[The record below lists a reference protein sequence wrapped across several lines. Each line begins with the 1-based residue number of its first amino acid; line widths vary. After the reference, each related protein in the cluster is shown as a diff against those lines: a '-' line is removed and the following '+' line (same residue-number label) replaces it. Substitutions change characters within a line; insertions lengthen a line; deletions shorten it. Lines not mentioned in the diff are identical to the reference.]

1 MGPADDHRRSKLDS
15 VRSHEPL
22 FHRISQDYLTKEA
35 PQHFA
40 CEAEVFWVIVMGGGR
55 TIATCSERRPGIDPL
70 ERTSVIRFERRKLE
84 VADDALV
91 R

>member
-1 MGPADDHRRSKLDS
+1 M
-15 VRSHEPL
+15 
-22 FHRISQDYLTKEA
+22 TKEA

-40 CEAEVFWVIVMGGGR
+40 CEAVVFWVIVMGAAR

-70 ERTSVIRFERRKLE
+70 EPRSVIRFEWRMLE
-84 VADDALV
+84 LAGDALV